1 MADTKLPDINAQI
14 NALPYSQEVQDKLYY
29 AFYDDD
35 PYKALEAV
43 KDVPANVKQA
53 LFDIRGKAEQGKS
66 YSLEDIYRSGKP
78 SKPSAPTSVGLSDKG
93 LPKVVSNNNP
103 LALRPSQAEPFQGE
117 EKGGSGGFA
126 KFSTPSD
133 GVRAAVLTIQ
143 NYQSKY
149 GLNTLRKILHRYAPK
164 EDKNDP
170 DTYADIVAKQT
181 GLGPDDEI
189 DTQDP
194 ELMRK
199 VVRAMANV
207 EISNKYASLLEDD
220 INAGVD
226 KAFGKT
232 PEIPSVS
239 TEEAEPEQPTPAVKS
254 ELAEQEIPKEE
265 WVGPKEAIREREFK
279 ATTAIPVVGKS
290 PEVSPTP
297 FAKKKEVEVDFLG
310 RPVQPKTSKAALAP
324 KLVKLEKPKPGAV
337 KESPMGA
344 APAPATA
351 PPPVVT
357 EPKTA
362 EPPAP
367 LLSREEMES
376 RYANYIKEQAE
387 KAEKALREK
396 QPKGK
401 VDKGKDSTAKKYQDI
416 QIQAEE
422 IATPPSPVIV
432 LNPYKPGTPEY
443 EAERKRSA
451 QTPVEVVQGPAKSFS
466 EGLGQAIEYSVEQVP
481 KTAKAISKAAAASE
495 PGGKEYV
502 TKKELLESG
511 KTMREP
517 LARPELLVPGG
528 DGRKDLTRE
537 FVRGTLEAVGG
548 LTAPETI
555 AVVAGTKGLG
565 TAAGLATGITRS
577 ALKAATSALS
587 AYFTGQ
593 AGVSAYEKGKEA
605 VELYEK
611 GDYEAAARALGVGSI
626 DALFALMGA
635 AHSGKKATESFKE
648 GYARGKRRR
657 AKVEAETEAKFRKK
671 LEEDFEPVPGEPG
684 VFRPKKA
691 QKAPQALALEKPTV
705 ETEFEVVGEETP
717 KTEGKPGVVE
727 TKPAISAPAEV
738 EKPTASIPLDEQTK
752 TVDVELAF
760 TGGTIKPYELPQSI
774 AEKYELV
781 PADQSSYKNIIAQ
794 TIEVANKIDLQ
805 GISDLIKEIKQ
816 SLVEVANNPSVME
829 GMSYPADSLEN
840 YTKFVNEIQIPYL
853 EYVKAKKE
861 TAGQVSAQPQTAQ
874 ATPAPPSVTPQG
886 VTATPPSPAVSTTH
900 PKLSDAGE
908 PVVISKPSTPT
919 PDATWEDASKT
930 AVFTPTGN
938 APVSIGK
945 VEMKSWNPPQEGWS
959 KIPGTKESLDV
970 RNPFEP
976 IAGKKTGAGVIVVE
990 DDGRI
995 WLISPTNEFGGY
1007 KNTFPKGTVDPSL
1020 TMQENAIKE
1029 AWEETGLKVDIIGVL
1044 GDYERGTSKARYYIA
1059 TRSGGSPKDMGWE
1072 AQAVNLATITD
1083 AKSLLNQQVDQ
1094 KILTDLE
1101 NMISSGKLGEIKDGT
1116 PRKLSS
1122 YGPEKAPKTEGSNP
1136 GGWYGD
1142 QPGDKWLIKG
1152 NKQKQLG
1159 TVTPEQSD
1167 NRASNEVLAS
1177 EFIRSVVPTGAPKM
1191 KLVDLE
1197 GKYGGGLG
1205 VASKAAENLVPFDKN
1220 NPDHLSAAQKTFAL
1234 HAWLANYDVLG
1245 MGYDNTFITPDGNAI
1260 NIDPGGALLFRAQG
1274 LPKGAS
1280 HGVTNGLLDP
1290 SAPEFESMRTNTSE
1304 QKAVFGKMTQEQLKQ
1319 SAEILEKVTDE
1330 QIKKLVNTYGW
1341 GTDTEKAALA
1351 DNLIKRRN
1359 AILGK
1364 VGLTAATQPT
1374 AISTVQP
1381 PTTPAPPAVA
1391 PISPPPGQM
1400 LPSWQIQAPSA
1411 ASAAS
1416 QPTPVQMGTIN
1427 SSQYAIQASVPK
1439 SVARAWNS
1447 TDFSQYEFHDNI
1459 VGIMDSI
1466 YADMLSGSS
1475 PQMALQDAINSAQIS
1490 AGDEGLNDAK
1500 KNAWDKGIIPYLE
1513 YLNNKIQGKS
1523 DAEVKDIL
1531 NEEGK
1536 SLGMVDDWQSTAE
1549 SFAASLSQ
1557 WVPEPPQTAPSTAA
1571 TTTPPPAPA
1580 VATQPP
1586 PQSTTGIT
1594 TVSYP
1599 AALINSLTVP
1609 NSIAQAFSKTEF
1621 DPWLFAS
1628 DAFYYLNEIS
1638 FTGSIGADIASQFEY
1653 FLNQITAQNALSYT
1667 QKEGIYPYLKYL
1679 KKEFQGKSVAEAKEI
1694 LDKAGQSFGEPAG
1707 WTDKYPWPTIS
1718 TASPAAQSPTPPA
1731 QASSAGTAV
1740 IDFPP
1745 QNVNAVVPV
1754 SVYQAFNT
1762 PGFNKQD
1769 FFVNSINGVKSIYSD
1784 LTLGYTFEQAI
1795 DEAISNASYYST
1807 LGPNDP
1813 SVKKTFQEG
1822 VIPYL
1827 EYLKQKLQ
1835 GKSNQ
1840 EIGEELKKEAQ
1851 SFGSNNLWVNAYGP
1865 VAPSVPTSTQ
1875 TPPSPAVATQ
1885 PPPTAQA
1892 PVQPTSGSQIAA
1904 AAASSFLAGNPV
1916 NVSIL
1921 DVGNYSF
1928 LIPEFVMQSYQQQD
1942 SGNQNSFNKN
1952 IEEVWLSAQPG
1963 GVGIAN
1969 KLSSMIS
1976 LAQAKLADYKNKIA
1990 SGTAS
1995 QFDKERAKY
2004 YEDLMIP
2011 YLEYLEATGI
2021 VPIKSTQQSTPVIS
2035 SAYVITPSYG
2045 SPNQPLWSQQLEAAG
2060 IPLPSIKGG
2069 PKKVIDPQTALAFYG
2084 YNVSIYGDNSPKAK
2098 KALKLLNA
2106 KNKNGVISQS
2116 AIDAFLQ
2123 SAQAAYGPLKNFLS
2137 KIDAHYV
2144 DVMDK
2149 YIGMK
2154 DTFKY
2159 PWDSGSSLA
2168 DPSLKSKFSAFQ
2180 TKQINKVLKGNG
2192 SPTQEQNDM
2201 YYALQSYTGGWHNT
2215 ANKAIADLVINGTPI
2230 PQSIKSKIALVDKA
2244 IGQIKLGHDLLLNR
2258 SIASK
2263 YLFSYFGL
2271 STNPSQIEISSL
2283 IGRKYKELGI
2293 VSASMKPTW
2302 KTSYQDTSEG
2312 QLDFVIK
2319 AGAEFCGVRSHSLS
2333 NHPNEAEVTLPR
2345 GTTYIIEDIKKI
2357 GPKKWEA
2364 QVSIVAQI
2372 QEPF

>member
-1 MADTKLPDINAQI
+1 MAEPKLPDINDYVKS
-14 NALPYSQEVQDKLYY
+14 LPFEAETQKKLFY
-29 AFYDDD
+29 AFYDTD
-35 PYKALEAV
+35 PYTAFNEIKE
-43 KDVPANVKQA
+43 VPKEVRQK
-53 LFDIRGKAEQGKS
+53 LFEIRGKAEHGES
-66 YSLEDIYRSGKP
+66 YNLEDIYSLVKP
-78 SKPSAPTSVGLSDKG
+78 TKKSAGL
-93 LPKVVSNNNP
+93 
-103 LALRPSQAEPFQGE
+103 AEE
-117 EKGGSGGFA
+117 EK
-126 KFSTPSD
+126 
-133 GVRAAVLTIQ
+133 
-143 NYQSKY
+143 
-149 GLNTLRKILHRYAPK
+149 
-164 EDKNDP
+164 
-170 DTYADIVAKQT
+170 
-181 GLGPDDEI
+181 
-189 DTQDP
+189 
-194 ELMRK
+194 
-199 VVRAMANV
+199 
-207 EISNKYASLLEDD
+207 
-220 INAGVD
+220 
-226 KAFGKT
+226 
-232 PEIPSVS
+232 
-239 TEEAEPEQPTPAVKS
+239 
-254 ELAEQEIPKEE
+254 PKEE
-265 WVGPKEAIREREFK
+265 WVGPKEALREREFK
-279 ATTAIPVVGKS
+279 ATAEVPVVGKS
-290 PEVSPTP
+290 PEEGKYGGKPSPTP
-297 FAKKKEVEVDFLG
+297 FTKKKEVEVDFFG

-324 KLVKLEKPKPGAV
+324 KLVKLEKPKPGAA
-337 KESPMGA
+337 KE
-344 APAPATA
+344 APEEEAPVPATA
-351 PPPVVT
+351 PPPVVA
-357 EPKTA
+357 ESKTA

-401 VDKGKDSTAKKYQDI
+401 VDKGKDSTVKKYKDI

-422 IATPPSPVIV
+422 IATSPSPVIV

-555 AVVAGTKGLG
+555 AVIAGTKGLG
-565 TAAGLATGITRS
+565 TAAGLATGVTRS

-593 AGVSAYEKGKEA
+593 AGVSAYDKGKEA

-635 AHSGKKATESFKE
+635 AHSGKKAKESFKE

-705 ETEFEVVGEETP
+705 EAEFEVVGKEVP
-717 KTEGKPGVVE
+717 KTEGKSGVVE
-727 TKPAISAPAEV
+727 TKPAIAAAEEVAVTAPPEGAVVAPEVKAPAKAAPPAVVV
-738 EKPTASIPLDEQTK
+738 EPKTQAISIPVDEQVK
-752 TVDVELAF
+752 TVNVKSPFSSEV
-760 TGGTIKPYELPQSI
+760 KPYELPQSI
-774 AEKYELV
+774 AEKYEAI
-781 PADQSSYKNIIAQ
+781 PRDQKQYKA
-794 TIEVANKIDLQ
+794 LL
-805 GISDLIKEIKQ
+805 SDLIHEANKANPQDIPGLIAESKQ
-816 SLVEVANNPSVME
+816 SLIDIASEPLLFTNVEGAA
-829 GMSYPADSLEN
+829 YPLDSLSNFTE
-840 YTKFVNEIQIPYL
+840 FVNEIEIPYL

-861 TAGQVSAQPQTAQ
+861 AAGQVPVQPQAAQ
-874 ATPAPPSVTPQG
+874 TTPAPPSVTPQG

-919 PDATWEDASKT
+919 PDTTWEDASKT

-945 VEMKSWNPPQEGWS
+945 VEMKSWNPPQDGWS
-959 KIPGTKESLDV
+959 KIPGTKESLDI
-970 RNPFEP
+970 RKPFEP

-1072 AQAVNLATITD
+1072 AQAVNLATIAD

-1122 YGPEKAPKTEGSNP
+1122 YGLEKAPKTEGSNP

-1177 EFIRSVVPTGAPKM
+1177 ELIRSVIPIGAPKM

-1205 VASKAAENLVPFDKN
+1205 VASKAAANLTQFDKN

-1290 SAPEFESMRTNTSE
+1290 SAPEFESMRTTTSE

-1341 GTDTEKAALA
+1341 GDETTKADLA
-1351 DNLIKRRN
+1351 DNLIKRRD

-1364 VGLTAATQPT
+1364 VGLAPKAQPT

-1381 PTTPAPPAVA
+1381 PVTPAPPAVA

-1416 QPTPVQMGTIN
+1416 QPAPVQMGTIN

-1466 YADMLSGSS
+1466 YSDMLSGSS
-1475 PQMALQDAINSAQIS
+1475 PQIALQDAINSAQIS

-1513 YLNNKIQGKS
+1513 YLSNKIQGKS
-1523 DAEVKDIL
+1523 SAEVKDIL

-1557 WVPEPPQTAPSTAA
+1557 WTPEPPQTPPTAAA

-1586 PQSTTGIT
+1586 PQSATG
-1594 TVSYP
+1594 V
-1599 AALINSLTVP
+1599 
-1609 NSIAQAFSKTEF
+1609 
-1621 DPWLFAS
+1621 
-1628 DAFYYLNEIS
+1628 
-1638 FTGSIGADIASQFEY
+1638 
-1653 FLNQITAQNALSYT
+1653 T
-1667 QKEGIYPYLKYL
+1667 Q
-1679 KKEFQGKSVAEAKEI
+1679 
-1694 LDKAGQSFGEPAG
+1694 
-1707 WTDKYPWPTIS
+1707 
-1718 TASPAAQSPTPPA
+1718 ASPT
-1731 QASSAGTAV
+1731 GTAV

-1769 FFVNSINGVKSIYSD
+1769 FFVNSINGVKSIYAD
-1784 LTLGYTFEQAI
+1784 LTYGYTFEHAI
-1795 DEAISNASYYST
+1795 DLVIHNAEYAST
-1807 LGPNDP
+1807 LGPSDQ
-1813 SVKKTFQEG
+1813 KTYQEG

-1827 EYLKQKLQ
+1827 KYLKQKLQ

-1851 SFGSNNLWVNAYGP
+1851 SFGSSNLWVNAYGP
-1865 VAPSVPTSTQ
+1865 VVPSAPTSTQ

-1885 PPPTAQA
+1885 PPPTAQT

-1904 AAASSFLAGNPV
+1904 AAASSFLAGNPG
-1916 NVSIL
+1916 NVSTL

-1942 SGNQNSFNKN
+1942 PGNQNSFNKN

-1963 GVGIAN
+1963 GAGIAN
-1969 KLSSMIS
+1969 KLSSLIS

-2060 IPLPSIKGG
+2060 VPIPSIKGG

-2137 KIDAHYV
+2137 KIDAPYV

-2271 STNPSQIEISSL
+2271 STNPSQSEISSL

>member
-35 PYKALEAV
+35 PYKALESI
-43 KDVPANVKQA
+43 KGVPSNVKQA
-53 LFDIRGKAEQGKS
+53 LFDIRGKAEQGQP
-66 YSLEDIYRSGKP
+66 YSLEDIYISVKP
-78 SKPSAPTSVGLSDKG
+78 SKKGAGL
-93 LPKVVSNNNP
+93 
-103 LALRPSQAEPFQGE
+103 AEE
-117 EKGGSGGFA
+117 EK
-126 KFSTPSD
+126 
-133 GVRAAVLTIQ
+133 
-143 NYQSKY
+143 
-149 GLNTLRKILHRYAPK
+149 
-164 EDKNDP
+164 
-170 DTYADIVAKQT
+170 
-181 GLGPDDEI
+181 
-189 DTQDP
+189 
-194 ELMRK
+194 
-199 VVRAMANV
+199 
-207 EISNKYASLLEDD
+207 
-220 INAGVD
+220 
-226 KAFGKT
+226 
-232 PEIPSVS
+232 
-239 TEEAEPEQPTPAVKS
+239 
-254 ELAEQEIPKEE
+254 PKEE
-265 WVGPKEAIREREFK
+265 WVGPKEALLEREFK

-310 RPVQPKTSKAALAP
+310 RPVQPKTSKAALIP
-324 KLVKLEKPKPGAV
+324 KLVKLEKPKLGAA
-337 KESPMGA
+337 KESPEEE

-351 PPPVVT
+351 PPPAVA

-387 KAEKALREK
+387 KAEKALKEK
-396 QPKGK
+396 HPKGK
-401 VDKGKDSTAKKYQDI
+401 VDKGKDSTAKKYKDI

-422 IATPPSPVIV
+422 IAAPPSPVIV

-481 KTAKAISKAAAASE
+481 KTAKALSKAAAASE

-537 FVRGTLEAVGG
+537 FFRGTLESVGG

-565 TAAGLATGITRS
+565 TAAGLATGITKS

-611 GDYEAAARALGVGSI
+611 GDYEAAARELGVGSI

-705 ETEFEVVGEETP
+705 EAEFEVVGKEVP
-717 KTEGKPGVVE
+717 KTEGEPGVAE

-752 TVDVELAF
+752 TVNVKSPFSSEV
-760 TGGTIKPYELPQSI
+760 KPYELPQSI
-774 AEKYELV
+774 AEKYEAI
-781 PADQSSYKNIIAQ
+781 PRDQKQYKA
-794 TIEVANKIDLQ
+794 LL
-805 GISDLIKEIKQ
+805 SDLIHEANKVNPQDIPGLIAESKQ
-816 SLVEVANNPSVME
+816 SLIDIASEPLLFTNVEGTA
-829 GMSYPADSLEN
+829 YPLDSLSNFTE
-840 YTKFVNEIQIPYL
+840 FVNEIEIPYL

-861 TAGQVSAQPQTAQ
+861 AAGQVPVQPQAAQ
-874 ATPAPPSVTPQG
+874 TTPAPPSVTPQG

-919 PDATWEDASKT
+919 PDTTWEDASKT

-945 VEMKSWNPPQEGWS
+945 VEMKSWNPPQDGWS
-959 KIPGTKESLDV
+959 KIPGTKESLDI
-970 RNPFEP
+970 RKPFEP

-1007 KNTFPKGTVDPSL
+1007 KNTFPKGTVDPNL

-1072 AQAVNLATITD
+1072 AQAVNLATIAD

-1177 EFIRSVVPTGAPKM
+1177 ELIRSVIPIGAPKM

-1205 VASKAAENLVPFDKN
+1205 VASKAAANLTQFDKN

-1290 SAPEFESMRTNTSE
+1290 SAPEFESMRTTTPE

-1319 SAEILEKVTDE
+1319 SAEMLEKVTDE

-1341 GTDTEKAALA
+1341 GTDAEKAALA
-1351 DNLIKRRN
+1351 DNLIKRRD

-1364 VGLTAATQPT
+1364 VGLAPKAQPT

-1381 PTTPAPPAVA
+1381 PVTPAPPAVA

-1400 LPSWQIQAPSA
+1400 LPSWQIQTPSA
-1411 ASAAS
+1411 APVAS

-1466 YADMLSGSS
+1466 YSDMLSGSS

-1557 WVPEPPQTAPSTAA
+1557 WVPEPPQAPPPTAA
-1571 TTTPPPAPA
+1571 ATTPPPAPA

-1586 PQSTTGIT
+1586 PQPTAGTT

-1609 NSIAQAFSKTEF
+1609 NSVAQAFSKTEF

-1628 DAFYYLNEIS
+1628 DVLYYLDEIS
-1638 FTGSIGADIASQFEY
+1638 FTGNIGADIVSQVEY
-1653 FLNQITAQNALSYT
+1653 FLNQITSQNTLSYT
-1667 QKEGIYPYLKYL
+1667 QEEGIYPYLKYL
-1679 KKEFQGKSVAEAKEI
+1679 KKEFQGKSVAESKDI
-1694 LDKAGQSFGEPAG
+1694 LDKAGQSFGQPAG
-1707 WTDKYPWPTIS
+1707 WTDKYPWPTIAATPSVTQTPPLS
-1718 TASPAAQSPTPPA
+1718 TQASP
-1731 QASSAGTAV
+1731 AGTAV

-1745 QNVNAVVPV
+1745 QNVNAVVPA

-1769 FFVNSINGVKSIYSD
+1769 FFVNSINGVKSIYSA
-1784 LTLGYTFEQAI
+1784 LTLGYTFEYAI
-1795 DEAISNASYYST
+1795 DEAISDASYYST

-1851 SFGSNNLWVNAYGP
+1851 SFGSNNFWVNAYGP
-1865 VAPSVPTSTQ
+1865 IPPSTPASTQ
-1875 TPPSPAVATQ
+1875 APPSPAVATQ
-1885 PPPTAQA
+1885 PPPTAQT

-1904 AAASSFLAGNPV
+1904 AVASSLLSGNVVDFQDLQVP
-1916 NVSIL
+1916 
-1921 DVGNYSF
+1921 GGSF
-1928 LIPEFVMQSYQQQD
+1928 LVPDFVMQSYQAQTT
-1942 SGNQNSFNKN
+1942 GNQSSFKKRLV
-1952 IEEVWLSAQPG
+1952 ELKDGTYTADSLLSVSQS
-1963 GVGIAN
+1963 
-1969 KLSSMIS
+1969 KLSS
-1976 LAQAKLADYKNKIA
+1976 YKDKIN
-1990 SGTAS
+1990 SGTAN
-1995 QFDKERAKY
+1995 QFDVDRVKY
-2004 YEDLMIP
+2004 LEDLLIP
-2011 YLEYLEATGI
+2011 YLEFLKATGTTSAFTSSWTNASGGYSYPSGTSI
-2021 VPIKSTQQSTPVIS
+2021 SLPAGQIPTAAAWAQSLVGKSLIGKDKPLKDKVE
-2035 SAYVITPSYG
+2035 ALNFYVFA
-2045 SPNQPLWSQQLEAAG
+2045 NE
-2060 IPLPSIKGG
+2060 
-2069 PKKVIDPQTALAFYG
+2069 
-2084 YNVSIYGDNSPKAK
+2084 IYGPTSSITK
-2098 KALKLLNA
+2098 KALRRFKTLQKTQGAIDDATIETA
-2106 KNKNGVISQS
+2106 KNDAALKYGPFKHAYAKADQGWASKLFKYAKEPSSFTFAWNGSNSSAKEKQLFSDFTSYQENAINTKLTNPEVGVINSYTGSLYSSMNGSLAEHFIDGATISQS
-2116 AIDAFLQ
+2116 SLAKIKKIDSALSKVQLGFDMMLKRAVPSHFFWAQ
-2123 SAQAAYGPLKNFLS
+2123 SGYAHGTSPNISDLKSWIGKTYTEVGVASTSINPSWEKCIAPDPYGKIVMKIKAGKEAYG
-2137 KIDAHYV
+2137 V
-2144 DVMDK
+2144 
-2149 YIGMK
+2149 
-2154 DTFKY
+2154 
-2159 PWDSGSSLA
+2159 
-2168 DPSLKSKFSAFQ
+2168 
-2180 TKQINKVLKGNG
+2180 
-2192 SPTQEQNDM
+2192 
-2201 YYALQSYTGGWHNT
+2201 
-2215 ANKAIADLVINGTPI
+2215 KAYGTPI
-2230 PQSIKSKIALVDKA
+2230 S
-2244 IGQIKLGHDLLLNR
+2244 
-2258 SIASK
+2258 
-2263 YLFSYFGL
+2263 
-2271 STNPSQIEISSL
+2271 
-2283 IGRKYKELGI
+2283 
-2293 VSASMKPTW
+2293 
-2302 KTSYQDTSEG
+2302 
-2312 QLDFVIK
+2312 
-2319 AGAEFCGVRSHSLS
+2319 GVGG
-2333 NHPNEAEVTLPR
+2333 EWEVLLPR
-2345 GTTYIIEDIKKI
+2345 GTTFVIR
-2357 GPKKWEA
+2357 
-2364 QVSIVAQI
+2364 SI
-2372 QEPF
+2372 QERAPDASYGKPIWDIEVDLVDQTPAKVQ